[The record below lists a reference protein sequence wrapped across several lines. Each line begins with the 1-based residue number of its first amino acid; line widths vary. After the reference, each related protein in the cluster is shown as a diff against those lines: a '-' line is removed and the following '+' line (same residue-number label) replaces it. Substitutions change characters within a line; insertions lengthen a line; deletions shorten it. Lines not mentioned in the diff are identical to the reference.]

1 MSHSKRDMGGIM
13 AIFLMVVVGLALTPT
28 VQEQV
33 ILATGVAN
41 ATWPGNLSGAA
52 AAIYNLIPLFW
63 VILVVGIGMAGI
75 IVWLKKG
82 SS

>member
-1 MSHSKRDMGGIM
+1 MHDKRDMGGIM
-13 AIFLMVVVGLALTPT
+13 AIFLLIVVGLALTPT

-52 AAIYNLIPLFW
+52 AAIYALVPLFW
-63 VILVVGIGMAGI
+63 VILVVGIGLAGI
-75 IVWLKKG
+75 VVWLK
-82 SS
+82 SSG

>member
-1 MSHSKRDMGGIM
+1 MGGIIT
-13 AIFLMVVVGLALTPT
+13 IFIMIVIGLALTPT

-52 AAIYNLIPLFW
+52 AAIYALIPLFW
-63 VILVVGIGMAGI
+63 VILVIGIGLAGI
-75 IVWLKKG
+75 VVWLRRT
-82 SS
+82 